1 MRPLADQKLI
11 APAHPAD
18 SPFDAPPRVAQV
30 RLYARPEVPF
40 VERVARLALGVSM
53 FLTHMVYYG
62 MLSHYVTSMRW
73 QRGPPMIRSMFA
85 LRHWRSE
92 ALIPVRVAQSVS
104 PHVCPLCTP
113 SSVTIAFVAHTN
125 LCCTAAVVLP
135 YVGTAHL
142 GSGAKVIHCH
152 DMMGGY
158 TATEID
164 AQGPHARLS
173 SSRDSYTAT
182 AVQRLLAGMCSGKF
196 ESFLN
201 LVPPVI

>member
-92 ALIPVRVAQSVS
+92 ALIAVRVTVS
-104 PHVCPLCTP
+104 PCQFP
-113 SSVTIAFVAHTN
+113 A
-125 LCCTAAVVLP
+125 
-135 YVGTAHL
+135 
-142 GSGAKVIHCH
+142 
-152 DMMGGY
+152 
-158 TATEID
+158 
-164 AQGPHARLS
+164 HARS
-173 SSRDSYTAT
+173 VHTAFRDNCFLLLTRVFYVLQPWCYLMSALLTWAPVPRSYTVMT
-182 AVQRLLAGMCSGKF
+182 
-196 ESFLN
+196 
-201 LVPPVI
+201 